1 VVEKAE
7 AARKA
12 RKLEIDDLGKR
23 LDEMKARQKELK
35 AAGSLKEAELAE
47 ANAKEVAALK
57 ATQRKAAEE
66 AKYKERQMK
75 VDEQNAKSAAIRA
88 EAYEYSKE
96 NPTPRAN
103 TAKPKYRQILG
114 TDGKM
119 VSFDVS
125 KFDDFEGDYQKALNA
140 AIAKGTSG
148 LTEQEI
154 EAYKKAKK
162 LADAGEGKS
171 LKAFFDNHTPRQAI
185 VEAMV
190 QNPIFGSL

>member
-1 VVEKAE
+1 M
-7 AARKA
+7 
-12 RKLEIDDLGKR
+12 DDLGKR

-35 AAGSLKEAELAE
+35 AAGSLKEAELAA

-75 VDEQNAKSAAIRA
+75 VDERRA

-96 NPTPRAN
+96 NPTPRAT

-114 TDGKM
+114 TDGNM
-119 VSFDVS
+119 ISFDVS

-140 AIAKGTSG
+140 AITKGTSG